1 MSLRPTSA
9 VCPVDRVAVEV
20 VQSDGGL
27 AVLVGTLDAVPEAA
41 GGEALRIGVRAAAV
55 RALPPA
61 G

>member
-1 MSLRPTSA
+1 MTLRPTYT
-9 VCPVDRVAVEV
+9 VCPVDRVAVEAA
-20 VQSDGGL
+20 QSDGGRAL
-27 AVLVGTLDAVPEAA
+27 VVGTLDAVPEAA